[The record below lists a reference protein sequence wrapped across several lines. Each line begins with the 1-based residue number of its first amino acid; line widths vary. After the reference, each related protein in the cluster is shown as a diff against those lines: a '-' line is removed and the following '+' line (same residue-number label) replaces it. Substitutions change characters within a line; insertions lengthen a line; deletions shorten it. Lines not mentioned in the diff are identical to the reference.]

1 MRVKL
6 KVKYKRK
13 RDKLNVQVSKVDASY
28 RIE

>member
-13 RDKLNVQVSKVDASY
+13 RDKMNVRVSKVDASY